1 MKLNLIVGVVI
12 AVVVVAGIGGALLLR
27 TPAGPGTTG
36 PQENQPLENQ
46 PGGGAL
52 TSDFAPPTGKTTG
65 PGEPDPGEHGPWNLR
80 LMSATSTD
88 GLTFTRTDQVSIDQ
102 GDVSD
107 LVQDNNGWI
116 YLYYTGWTVGT
127 ENNKTVVAISTDG
140 GSTWIYKKL
149 ILAGFDGMSEPVDP
163 DIQLLSDGTFRLYLT
178 SGQLGQGAMT
188 YYAEG
193 AMTYYAEGV
202 DGINFTKKGVAFS
215 ITDQPVI
222 DPSTLLIGSTWHLF
236 AGGGPPNQSWHA
248 TSSDGKTFT
257 FDELKTFTSDG
268 ITLGILTNGIPVP
281 GGYRFY
287 APAPQDNSIRSI
299 FTIDGI
305 TWTPDSGSRL
315 TLDVTTGKESWF
327 VKEPAV
333 VRLSNGTYLI
343 VYSTAIP

>member
-1 MKLNLIVGVVI
+1 MKLNVAAGVVI
-12 AVVVVAGIGGALLLR
+12 AIVIIAGIGGILLLK
-27 TPAGPGTTG
+27 PSAGPGTTG
-36 PQENQPLENQ
+36 PQENQPPENQ
-46 PGGGAL
+46 PGGGTL

-65 PGEPDPGEHGPWNLR
+65 PGEHGPWNLR
-80 LMSATSTD
+80 LMSAISTD
-88 GLTFTRTDQVSIDQ
+88 GRTFTRTNQVSIDQ

-107 LVQDNNGWI
+107 LVQDNRGWI
-116 YLYYTGWTVGT
+116 YLYYSGWTVGT
-127 ENNKTVVAISTDG
+127 EQNKTVVAISTDG
-140 GSTWIYKKL
+140 GYTWIYKKL

-163 DIQLLSDGTFRLYLT
+163 DIQLLSDGTFRLYIT
-178 SGQLGQGAMT
+178 SDPNDGQGAR
-188 YYAEG
+188 
-193 AMTYYAEGV
+193 TYYAEGV
-202 DGINFTKKGVAFS
+202 GGINFTKKGVAFS
-215 ITDQPVI
+215 RPGQLVI

-236 AGGGPPNQSWHA
+236 SGGGPPNQSWHA

-268 ITLGILTNGIPVP
+268 ITLGVLTNGIPVP

-315 TLDVTTGKESWF
+315 TLDVTTGKESWS

-333 VRLSNGTYLI
+333 VKLSNGTYLM